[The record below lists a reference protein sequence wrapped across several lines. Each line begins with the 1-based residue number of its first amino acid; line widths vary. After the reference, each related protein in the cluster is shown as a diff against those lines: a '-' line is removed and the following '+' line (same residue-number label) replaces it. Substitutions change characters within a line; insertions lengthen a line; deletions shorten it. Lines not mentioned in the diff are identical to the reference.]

1 MFFGHSREPMPE
13 VRLEGVW
20 REYPGRMCALQGVD
34 LAVRPGEFFAVVGRG
49 GSGKTTL
56 LRLIA
61 GLDRPTRGQILLDG
75 RPADGIPPHRREVA
89 MVFQS
94 PALYPHLRVF
104 DNLAFGLRWR
114 RERRSGASA
123 LVETMVPWLRRNMGE
138 RRRRVQ
144 EVAEVVR
151 VEHLLHRY
159 PSQLSGGERQR
170 VALGRALI
178 RSPSLFL
185 FDEPLASVDITLR
198 SQLRCEIKAL
208 HKRLGV
214 TILYV
219 THDQAEAMSLGERVA
234 VLHEGRVQQVDEP
247 AALCAAP
254 ANRWVAELVGTPPMT
269 LVNGRLELPGVFQA
283 AGGWRVQL
291 PQAAWQRLA
300 GLGLGPMCAGWPAR
314 AVLLGVPGEGGGREL
329 AGPVSGRVVLVEPLG
344 AGVLVHVEVPGATG
358 RADRLVAW
366 AERGMGIGQR
376 AVVWLDCEHAHWFDA
391 SSGQSLGFHRAT
403 CKKGG

>member
-1 MFFGHSREPMPE
+1 MPE

-20 REYPGRMCALQGVD
+20 REYPGRVCALQGVD
-34 LAVRPGEFFAVVGRG
+34 LAVRPGEFLAVVGRG

-75 RPADGIPPHRREVA
+75 RPTDRTAPHRRGVA

-104 DNLAFGLRWR
+104 DNLAFGLRWQ
-114 RERRSGASA
+114 REGRSGATAMLRA
-123 LVETMVPWLRRNMGE
+123 LFPRLRRGAAE
-138 RRRRVQ
+138 LYRRV
-144 EVAEVVR
+144 EGVAEVVQ
-151 VEHLLHRY
+151 VEHLLDRY

-185 FDEPLASVDITLR
+185 FDEPLANVDIPLR
-198 SQLRCEIKAL
+198 SQLRSEIKAL
-208 HKRLGV
+208 HARLGV
-214 TILYV
+214 TVLYV

-247 AALCAAP
+247 AALCVAP
-254 ANRWVAELVGTPPMT
+254 ANRWVAELVGTPPMS
-269 LVNGRLELPGVFQA
+269 LVNGRLEAPGVFQA
-283 AGGWRVQL
+283 AGGWRLEL

-300 GLGLGPMCAGWPAR
+300 RLGLGPICVGWPVR
-314 AVLLGVPGEGGGREL
+314 AVILGSCGEGGAQGL
-329 AGPVSGRVVLVEPLG
+329 AGPVLGRVVLVEPVA
-344 AGVLVHVEVPGATG
+344 AGVLVHVEVPGGAG
-358 RADRLVAW
+358 RSDRLVAW
-366 AERGMGIGQR
+366 AERGMGIGQQ
-376 AVVWLDCEHAHWFDA
+376 AVVWLDWEHAHWFDA
-391 SSGQSLGFHRAT
+391 SSGQSLAVLESSVEERRV
-403 CKKGG
+403 K